1 MPPNPQAATV
11 PTAYSAVVIPR
22 SLRRRTVRSLDMEPP
37 GAGSRPVRAPPQ
49 RGCFQAVRP
58 GPTHPMGDVP
68 TGDEGR
74 ITAAAVDGG
83 LALTAARDLLPRLQ
97 ARCRP
102 ARRPAGSTVR
112 AVPPPWLPES
122 GHALRPP
129 NGGRRGRRTR
139 RARARVWATPRA

>member
-37 GAGSRPVRAPPQ
+37 GAGSRPVRVPPP
-49 RGCFQAVRP
+49 RGCFP
-58 GPTHPMGDVP
+58 GCSAGAGHPIGDVP

-83 LALTAARDLLPRLQ
+83 SALTAARDLLPRPQ

-102 ARRPAGSTVR
+102 ARTPAGSTAR
-112 AVPPPWLPES
+112 AVPPPWLPGS

-129 NGGRRGRRTR
+129 NGER
-139 RARARVWATPRA
+139 P